1 MTNFLFLTPMSIL
14 PATTTEQRVSIAV
27 PVPLLDI
34 TRRLGII
41 GTVFLLLVPLLLR
54 GQSVEWNHTIL
65 WDSKEKIQGVTL
77 GDADPDRIGVEGVA
91 VSLSGAVGIGGLSGS
106 VTWSEVIHHHSDKLN
121 TALVADLDPRLPGNE
136 LYLGG
141 GDGGT
146 GGEVLQAHK
155 TGGAWNVRSI
165 WKGEGFVHAFGVLR
179 PAKKGDAS
187 ELIIPTYSGKVI
199 GLLPSGGDRWNERL
213 LHQESLEGD
222 SSRFLLKDLVVGGIG
237 GMDGRY
243 IFVVS
248 KAGRGVLIDADRPG
262 FAQVLHVE
270 KGGIARVDM
279 DANGTVYGACNS
291 GNVLKFSRNTEGWHV
306 DTLYRDINELRG
318 VGCGRFSTRVGG
330 APIAI
335 FGYSGFVRALFPEM
349 IGWDSHTLFRDIEKA
364 HSLDVADVITDN
376 ASDEILIGGYSGRMI
391 LLSAAKSTK

>member
-1 MTNFLFLTPMSIL
+1 MNVL
-14 PATTTEQRVSIAV
+14 PATTTEHCVSTAV
-27 PVPLLDI
+27 RVPLPGI
-34 TRRLGII
+34 TRTLGII
-41 GTVFLLLVPLLLR
+41 GTVFLLLAPLSAK
-54 GQSVEWNHTIL
+54 GQGVEWNHSIL
-65 WDSKEKIQGVTL
+65 WESKEKIQGVTL
-77 GDADPDRIGVEGVA
+77 GDADPDRKGVEGVA

-106 VTWSEVIHHHSDKLN
+106 VTWSEVIHRHSDKLN

-155 TGGAWNVRSI
+155 KGGTWNVRSI
-165 WKGEGFVHAFGVLR
+165 WKGDGFVHAFGVLP
-179 PAKKGDAS
+179 PAKNGEAP
-187 ELIIPTYSGKVI
+187 ELIIPTYSGKVM
-199 GLLPSGGDRWNERL
+199 GLLPSEGDRWNERL
-213 LHQESLEGD
+213 LHQEPLEGD
-222 SSRFLLKDLVVGGIG
+222 SSRFLLKDLVVGRIG

-248 KAGRGVLIDADRPG
+248 KAGRGVLIDADHLG
-262 FAQVLHVE
+262 SAQVLHVE

-291 GNVLKFSRNTEGWHV
+291 GNVLKFSHDGSGWHI

-318 VGCGRFSTRVGG
+318 VGCGRFPTRAGG
-330 APIAI
+330 APVAI
-335 FGYSGFVRALFPEM
+335 FGYSGFVRALFPEV

-364 HSLDVADVITDN
+364 HSLDVADVIADN
-376 ASDEILIGGYSGRMI
+376 TSDEILIGGYSGRMI
-391 LLSAAKSTK
+391 LLSAAKGTTGE